1 MCYFSWKHFEIP
13 IFGDSYKEFSLITV
27 PGSQILV
34 QETEKPWVS
43 FNIPFLDFPRI
54 IGDTNSIHC

>member
-1 MCYFSWKHFEIP
+1 MICYFSWEHFEIP

-27 PGSQILV
+27 PGSEILV

-43 FNIPFLDFPRI
+43 FNIYIPIFP
-54 IGDTNSIHC
+54 GFS